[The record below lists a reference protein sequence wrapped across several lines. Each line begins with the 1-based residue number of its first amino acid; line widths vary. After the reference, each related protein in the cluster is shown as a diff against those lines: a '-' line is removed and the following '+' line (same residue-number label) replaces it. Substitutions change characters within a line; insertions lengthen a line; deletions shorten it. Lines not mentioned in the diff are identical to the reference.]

1 MSTPIQT
8 VLIYGYGVM
17 GRGVARTF
25 AEAGFATFVKSSRAG
40 KLEGLPAKTS
50 VVERLPKEA
59 PDLVIEF
66 VPEDVRVK
74 QAVYAEVE
82 AAYPGEAPLIATGT
96 SGLDLVELA
105 RKMKR
110 PERFLGIHY
119 FMPADTAPVV
129 EVMAGLATSRADVD
143 RVADALRRTGKEPV
157 VLYKPIVGFLVNRL
171 QHAILHEAYYLIE
184 AGVASAEDIDHAA
197 RRMLAPRMCLNGL
210 IQQKDISGLK
220 IHADQD
226 PRRCPGVDRA
236 EAVPQRD
243 SQSDAP
249 DDGRPRPHRALGG
262 QRLLRLERLRRGRR
276 AQTSFDPTRQAARIP
291 AERDRPAGAGNAAEG
306 GLEVTDRE
314 DALYSPLMVTWP
326 DWLLTRSSHAF
337 TAEKRES
344 SKPPSWA
351 TCV

>member
-1 MSTPIQT
+1 KI
-8 VLIYGYGVM
+8 
-17 GRGVARTF
+17 A
-25 AEAGFATFVKSSRAG
+25 
-40 KLEGLPAKTS
+40 GLPAGT
-50 VVERLPKEA
+50 VAAERLPDEA

-74 QAVYAEVE
+74 QSVYEEIE
-82 AAYPGEAPLIATGT
+82 AAYPGNAANDAPLIATGT

-119 FMPADTAPVV
+119 FMPADAAPVA
-129 EVMAGLATSRADVD
+129 EVMAGLATPRADVD

-220 IHADQD
+220 IHADAQESIVPKLFHNATPNPMLQTMVALGRSGLSAGKGFYD
-226 PRRCPGVDRA
+226 WSGCDVEGVRRQASSQLAKLLEFLQNGIGAPAPGTQ
-236 EAVPQRD
+236 PKTL
-243 SQSDAP
+243 
-249 DDGRPRPHRALGG
+249 PHR
-262 QRLLRLERLRRGRR
+262 
-276 AQTSFDPTRQAARIP
+276 
-291 AERDRPAGAGNAAEG
+291 
-306 GLEVTDRE
+306 
-314 DALYSPLMVTWP
+314 
-326 DWLLTRSSHAF
+326 
-337 TAEKRES
+337 
-344 SKPPSWA
+344 
-351 TCV
+351 

>member
-1 MSTPIQT
+1 MSTPIKT
-8 VLIYGYGVM
+8 VLIYGSGVM
-17 GRGVARTF
+17 GRGVAKTF
-25 AEAGFATFVKSSRAG
+25 ADAGFATLVKTSRAG

-50 VVERLPKEA
+50 VVEQLPKEA

-66 VPEDVRVK
+66 VPEDVRIK
-74 QAVYAEVE
+74 QAVYAEIE
-82 AAYPGEAPLIATGT
+82 AAYSGNDAPLIASGT

-105 RKMKR
+105 RRMKR

-129 EVMAGLATSRADVD
+129 EVMAGLATSRAEVD

-220 IHADQD
+220 IHADAQESIVPKLFHNATPNPMLQTMVAVGRTGLAAGKGFYD
-226 PRRCPGVDRA
+226 WTGWDT
-236 EAVPQRD
+236 EA
-243 SQSDAP
+243 AP
-249 DDGRPRPHRALGG
+249 EP
-262 QRLLRLERLRRGRR
+262 
-276 AQTSFDPTRQAARIP
+276 
-291 AERDRPAGAGNAAEG
+291 
-306 GLEVTDRE
+306 
-314 DALYSPLMVTWP
+314 
-326 DWLLTRSSHAF
+326 
-337 TAEKRES
+337 
-344 SKPPSWA
+344 
-351 TCV
+351 